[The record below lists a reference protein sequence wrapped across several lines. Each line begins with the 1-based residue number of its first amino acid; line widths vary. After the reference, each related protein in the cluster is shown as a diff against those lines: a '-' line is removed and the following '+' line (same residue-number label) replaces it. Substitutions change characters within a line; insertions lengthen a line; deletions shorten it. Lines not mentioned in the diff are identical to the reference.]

1 MNTPQNLF
9 YTPSDEWLRLEDDG
23 TVTVGISD
31 YAQHELGELVYVEL
45 PEVGRS
51 LQAGQMFG
59 VVESV
64 KAVGE
69 LLLPVLGEVIETNNA
84 VVEDPTLINNS
95 PYEEGWLVKVR
106 VESGVDVNALMDAEA
121 YASYRK
127 AGS

>member
-1 MNTPQNLF
+1 MNTPENLR
-9 YTPSDEWLRLEDDG
+9 YTPSDEWVRAESDG

-45 PEVGRS
+45 PEVGRQ

-69 LLLPVLGEVIETNNA
+69 LLLPVLGEVVEINDA
-84 VVEDPTLINNS
+84 VTEDPTLINNS
-95 PYEEGWLVKVR
+95 PYEDGWLVKVR
-106 VESGVDVNALMDAEA
+106 TEAGFDLSGLMDAAA
-121 YASYRK
+121 YAAYR
-127 AGS
+127 A

>member
-1 MNTPQNLF
+1 MNTPENLR
-9 YTPSDEWLRLEDDG
+9 YTPSDEWVRAESDG

-45 PEVGRS
+45 PEVGRQ

-69 LLLPVLGEVIETNNA
+69 LLLPVLGEVVEINDA
-84 VVEDPTLINNS
+84 VTEDPTLINNS
-95 PYEEGWLVKVR
+95 PYEDGWLVKVR
-106 VESGVDVNALMDAEA
+106 TEA
-121 YASYRK
+121 
-127 AGS
+127 GF

>member
-1 MNTPQNLF
+1 LF